1 MRGSNAVLFFL
12 VLVLVGGALVGCK
25 DGIPESE
32 LDQFISRM
40 GDLDSAAQAD
50 SLRAIARSGDSSAS
64 FATYMIGN
72 NFYKAAADSARLA
85 GWSSKGANA
94 QLDSAEIYFGAAVS
108 MDSTFVEALVNL
120 GSLWDDRSEQ
130 LSSREDRDVKVAKAE
145 GYYLKALDVSPL
157 DEKARCNL
165 GSLYLRQRRVMDAKD
180 EFQKVLDNNPRS
192 SLAHYNMAIM
202 FAEAKIYREAI
213 AEWELAVK
221 YDPDGDIGD
230 RSRDNIDIVKDLM
243 KTPIPTDAKKRK

>member
-1 MRGSNAVLFFL
+1 MRGSNAVLIL
-12 VLVLVGGALVGCK
+12 MIVAVSCLGLIGCK
-25 DGIPESE
+25 DGVPQSD
-32 LDQFISRM
+32 LDQFILRM
-40 GDLDSAAQAD
+40 NDLDSATQAD
-50 SLRAIARSGDSSAS
+50 SLRTIAAEGMPRAAY
-64 FATYMIGN
+64 ATYMTGN
-72 NFYKAAADSARLA
+72 NFYVVAGDSARAL
-85 GWSSKGANA
+85 GWGSTQANA
-94 QLDSAEIYFGAAVS
+94 MLDSAEVYFNAAVA
-108 MDSTFVEALVNL
+108 MDSSFVEALVNL

-130 LSSREDRDVKVAKAE
+130 LSSREDRDEKVAQAE
-145 GYYLKALDVSPL
+145 FFYQLALKAAPL

-165 GSLYLRQRRVMDAKD
+165 GSLYLRQRRTMDAKA

-221 YDPDGDIGD
+221 NDPDGDIGE

-243 KTPIPTDAKKRK
+243 KTQVPHDSKKKI